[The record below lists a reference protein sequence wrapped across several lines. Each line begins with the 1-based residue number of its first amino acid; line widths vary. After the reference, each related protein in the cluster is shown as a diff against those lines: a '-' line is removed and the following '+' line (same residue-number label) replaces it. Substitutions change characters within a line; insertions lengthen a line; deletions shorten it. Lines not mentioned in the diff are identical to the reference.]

1 MSQVSKVSKVNVEIK
16 KKKFVTF
23 IHNVFFFIGQKI
35 SFGLGV
41 AFFSLLGAWF
51 AVGYGYF
58 FIYGSVDFRPHEL
71 QAFTQNLLILVA
83 IASIIYFIQSGLFHP
98 LGFSG
103 IDKRYRLV
111 NRLLR
116 QDPEGNSIRELDNQQ
131 LIDLL
136 DALSNI
142 PARNA
147 LIVAFCSFAVIFAV
161 VYLNMKM
168 TSSLE
173 SSAVIFVGGV
183 IASIVNSYFGFTIAE
198 YWASPIRKKVKE
210 ILFHRHINF
219 EKKYVFSYRKNSYFI
234 IFLVLLT
241 LIVLAQ
247 FINSGNKPLG
257 EVILFIVMSIITI
270 GFNIVMFLNSV
281 NLFLEEFNDAT
292 RKMAEG
298 ESGLLFPTP
307 AYKELVTMSTHYNET
322 VLEVHSI
329 RENLEKIINQ
339 RTLHLIEARNE
350 AEAANR
356 AKSNFLAN
364 MSHEIRTPL
373 NGILG
378 MVELILSTDLD
389 SQQEEYLDLIKR
401 SGGLL
406 LDVINEVL
414 DLSKIEAG
422 KFTLES
428 IPFDLRV
435 IIQEAVNTFFIT
447 AKKKGLTLIY
457 EIDPRVPRLLK
468 GDACRLRQVMI
479 NLVGNAIKFTEKGGV
494 AVAVEVEVDNK
505 EKNNLEVL
513 FSVTDTGIGIP
524 REKLDTIFSSFTQA
538 DGSMTRRYGGTGLG
552 LAISQEIIRV
562 MGGAIRV
569 ESRENKGSRFYFT
582 IPLEKPGGES
592 GELQDVLEIRPGPM
606 PEKQKEIP
614 PSGHVHAQ
622 LNRINNGIV
631 NILLAEDN
639 EINRKLIIALMKN
652 KGWLVTAVENGK
664 EAIEALKC
672 KTNSDGNG
680 KGNFKGKKKRD
691 QYDIIL
697 MDVQM
702 PVMDGMEA
710 TKTIRKFKDFKKIPI
725 IALTAHALKG
735 DRERFLAAGMDDYL
749 SKPIDANTLYSM
761 IEKYILLS

>member
-1 MSQVSKVSKVNVEIK
+1 MVSKVNVEIK
-16 KKKFVTF
+16 KIKFVTF
-23 IHNVFFFIGQKI
+23 INNMFLFIGQKI

-41 AFFSLLGAWF
+41 ASFSLLGAWF

-58 FIYGSVDFRPHEL
+58 FIYGSVDFHPHEL
-71 QAFTQNLLILVA
+71 QAFTQNVLISVA
-83 IASIIYFIQSGLFHP
+83 IVSIIYFIQSGLFHP
-98 LGFSG
+98 FGFPG

-111 NRLLR
+111 NCLLR
-116 QDPEGNSIRELDNQQ
+116 HDPEGNRIRELDNQQ

-136 DALSNI
+136 DALTNI
-142 PARNA
+142 PTRNA
-147 LIVAFCSFAVIFAV
+147 LIVAYCSFGVIFTV
-161 VYLNMKM
+161 VYLDLKM

-173 SSAVIFVGGV
+173 SSAVIFVGGL
-183 IASIVNSYFGFTIAE
+183 IACIVNSYFGFTIAE
-198 YWASPIRKKVKE
+198 YWVSPVRKKVKE
-210 ILFHRHINF
+210 ILFHRQINF

-257 EVILFIVMSIITI
+257 EVILFIVMSVITI
-270 GFNIVMFLNSV
+270 GFNIIMFLNSV
-281 NLFLEEFNDAT
+281 NLFLEEFNEAT
-292 RKMAEG
+292 RQMAEG
-298 ESGLLFPTP
+298 ESGFLFPTH
-307 AYKELVTMSTHYNET
+307 AYKELVTTSTHYNET

-339 RTLHLIEARNE
+339 RTLHLIEARKE

-389 SQQEEYLDLIKR
+389 SQQEEYLDLIRR

-406 LDVINEVL
+406 LDVINKVL

-428 IPFDLRV
+428 IPFDLRE
-435 IIQEAVNTFFIT
+435 ILQEVVNTFFIT
-447 AKKKGLTLIY
+447 AKKKGLTIIC
-457 EIDPRVPRLLK
+457 EIEPHVPKLLK

-494 AVAVEVEVDNK
+494 SVAVEVEADNK
-505 EKNNLEVL
+505 EKNKLDVL
-513 FSVTDTGIGIP
+513 FSVIDTGIGIP
-524 REKLDTIFSSFTQA
+524 REKMDTIFSSFTQA
-538 DGSMTRRYGGTGLG
+538 DGSMSRRYGGTGLG
-552 LAISQEIIRV
+552 LTISQEIVRV

-569 ESRENKGSRFYFT
+569 ESRENQGSRFYFS
-582 IPLEKPGGES
+582 IPLDKEGEES
-592 GELQDVLEIRPGPM
+592 REFQDVLEIRPEPI
-606 PEKQKEIP
+606 PKKQKKILP
-614 PSGHVHAQ
+614 VDQAQ
-622 LNRINNGIV
+622 SRINRNNNGIV
-631 NILLAEDN
+631 NVLLAEDN
-639 EINRKLIIALMKN
+639 DINRKLIIALMKN
-652 KGWLVTAVENGK
+652 KGWMVTAVENGK
-664 EAIEALKC
+664 EAVEALKC
-672 KTNSDGNG
+672 KIKSDGNG
-680 KGNFKGKKKRD
+680 RGKVKGKKKRD
-691 QYDIIL
+691 PYDIIL

-710 TKTIRKFKDFKKIPI
+710 TKTIRKLNDFKKIPI

-749 SKPIDANTLYSM
+749 SKPIDANTLYST
-761 IEKYILLS
+761 IENILFPLDKS

>member
-1 MSQVSKVSKVNVEIK
+1 VSEVSKVSKVNVEIK

-35 SFGLGV
+35 SFGLGI
-41 AFFSLLGAWF
+41 ASFSLLGAWF

-58 FIYGSVDFRPHEL
+58 FIYGSADFRPYEL
-71 QAFTQNLLILVA
+71 QAFTQNLLISVA
-83 IASIIYFIQSGLFHP
+83 VASIIYFIQSGLFHP
-98 LGFSG
+98 FGFPG

-111 NRLLR
+111 NCLLR
-116 QDPEGNSIRELDNQQ
+116 HDPEGNRVRELDNRQ

-136 DALSNI
+136 DALTNI

-147 LIVAFCSFAVIFAV
+147 LIVAYCSFGVIFAV

-183 IASIVNSYFGFTIAE
+183 IAAIVNSYFGFTIAE

-210 ILFHRHINF
+210 ILFYRHINF

-247 FINSGNKPLG
+247 FINSGNKPLH

-281 NLFLEEFNDAT
+281 ILFLEEFNDAT
-292 RKMAEG
+292 RQMAEG
-298 ESGLLFPTP
+298 ESGLLFPTH
-307 AYKELVTMSTHYNET
+307 AYKELVTTSTHYNET
-322 VLEVHSI
+322 VLEVHTI

-339 RTLHLIEARNE
+339 RTLHLIEARKE

-435 IIQEAVNTFFIT
+435 IMQEAVNTFFIT
-447 AKKKGLTLIY
+447 ARKKGLTLIC
-457 EIDPRVPRLLK
+457 EIDPRVPGLLK

-479 NLVGNAIKFTEKGGV
+479 NLVGNSIKFTEKGGV
-494 AVAVEVEVDNK
+494 AVVVEVEADNK
-505 EKNNLEVL
+505 EKNNLEIL
-513 FSVTDTGIGIP
+513 FSVIDTGIGIP

-552 LAISQEIIRV
+552 LTISQEIVRV

-569 ESRENKGSRFYFT
+569 ESQENKGSRFYFT
-582 IPLEKPGGES
+582 IPLEKPGEES
-592 GELQDVLEIRPGPM
+592 GELQDVLEIRP
-606 PEKQKEIP
+606 EP
-614 PSGHVHAQ
+614 PAGRVHA
-622 LNRINNGIV
+622 RISRNNNGIV
-631 NILLAEDN
+631 NVLLAEDN
-639 EINRKLIIALMKN
+639 DINRKLIIALMRN

-664 EAIEALKC
+664 EAVEALKF
-672 KTNSDGNG
+672 KTKSFGNG
-680 KGNFKGKKKRD
+680 KGKIKRKEKRD

-710 TKTIRKFKDFKKIPI
+710 TKTIRKFKDFRKIPI

-749 SKPIDANTLYSM
+749 SKPIDANTLYST
-761 IEKYILLS
+761 IEKYILLR